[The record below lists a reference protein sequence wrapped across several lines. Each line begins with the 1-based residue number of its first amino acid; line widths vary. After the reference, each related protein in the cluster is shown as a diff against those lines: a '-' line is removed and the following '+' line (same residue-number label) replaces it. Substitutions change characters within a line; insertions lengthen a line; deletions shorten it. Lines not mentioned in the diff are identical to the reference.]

1 MVVAGYLDSLGVPLF
16 DDLSH
21 VLTRVAGGALG
32 AIIPAFFSRGVVK
45 RICEFKPPL
54 IDTYVGFTV
63 GSLAAIAWE
72 RVVLTV
78 RDYFFP
84 DLGQAIV
91 LGWLFTWSG
100 GLALIIFSVAY
111 FVRDKKRQPIGL
123 GSGVIVTLLTCI
135 VSAPLA
141 LGIWLIMAFTFM
153 PKFAS

>member
-1 MVVAGYLDSLGVPLF
+1 MVAGYLGTLGVPLF